1 MGKTQSDWLTLKGG
15 VPQGTILGVILFT
28 VMTKKLLSDQ
38 RLRIKY
44 DDDNSALEMSPRNS
58 SSSVNIVE
66 SDIHSFTMSHNM
78 TQSN

>member
-15 VPQGTILGVILFT
+15 EPQVTKLGVILLM

-44 DDDNSALEMSPRNS
+44 DDDIALSK
-58 SSSVNIVE
+58 
-66 SDIHSFTMSHNM
+66 
-78 TQSN
+78 